1 MGPDA
6 MLCRLAARRFHTQ
19 RDGDRGPDSVVP
31 PEGLVGQRRLASLGA
46 GALHAARRQ
55 VELPGRQHLDPEGV
69 LEGAREPVEGDPA
82 AHG

>member
-1 MGPDA
+1 MPCSADSPRAGSTLNATGTAVPI
-6 MLCRLAARRFHTQ
+6 RL
-19 RDGDRGPDSVVP
+19 SP

-55 VELPGRQHLDPEGV
+55 VELPGRQHLDPESV